1 METNWRFDR
10 GFLPF
15 ALAAILILQ
24 GVRTT
29 YRRTEVIPYAEF
41 LDQLHQD
48 KIAGVQVGDHP
59 ASGPDGSPR
68 RE

>member
-1 METNWRFDR
+1 METKWRFDF
-10 GFLPF
+10 GFLLF

-24 GVRTT
+24 GVWTT
-29 YRRTEVIPYAEF
+29 YRRTEVIPHAEF
-41 LDQLHQD
+41 RDQSHQD